1 MSVEKDAQNESFE
14 SAKTFWLKH
23 KSPIVK
29 EIKNFTKLL
38 TALQSSGKLTKS
50 CEGNQ
55 IPHK

>member
-29 EIKNFTKLL
+29 EIKIFTKSVDS
-38 TALQSSGKLTKS
+38 ASV
-50 CEGNQ
+50 
-55 IPHK
+55 IW